1 MQERPFTSSARVYDL
16 LYEAAGKSYEAE
28 AEDLHAL
35 IQTRRPGAA
44 SLLDV
49 ACGTGAHLSHMR
61 RYYDVAGVDLS
72 RAMLDEAR
80 NRLPDVPLIEGDMR
94 SFELDRRFDAVT
106 CLFSAIGYMHS
117 TTDLDE
123 AIGNMR
129 RHLAPGG
136 VLVVDGWVR
145 RQAWRDP
152 GTVQA
157 LAGGRDDLAAARVA
171 VSRRDGVSTTLEL
184 HHLVGSIDGVE
195 YRVEEHHLTLFGDH
209 EYRNAFERAR
219 LGVDVVVSPHPD
231 RDRYVGTTPL
241 RDG

>member
-1 MQERPFTSSARVYDL
+1 MHERPFSSSARVYDL
-16 LYEAAGKSYEAE
+16 LYEAAGKNYEVE

-49 ACGTGAHLSHMR
+49 ACGTGAHLLQLR
-61 RYYDVAGVDLS
+61 RFYEVAGVDLS
-72 RAMLDEAR
+72 LAMLDEAR

-94 SFELDRRFDAVT
+94 SFELDRAFDAVT

-117 TTDLDE
+117 TADLDD

-136 VLVVDGWVR
+136 VLVVDGWIR
-145 RQAWRDP
+145 PQAWRDP
-152 GTVQA
+152 GTVHV
-157 LAGGRDDLAAARVA
+157 LSNGRDDLAAARVA
-171 VSRRDGVSTTLEL
+171 VSRRDGVRTTLEL

-195 YRVEEHHLTLFGDH
+195 YQVEEHHLTLFDDS
-209 EYRNAFERAR
+209 EYRSAFERAG
-219 LGVDVVVSPHPD
+219 LSVDVVASPHPD
-231 RDRYVGTTPL
+231 RDRYVGTT
-241 RDG
+241 